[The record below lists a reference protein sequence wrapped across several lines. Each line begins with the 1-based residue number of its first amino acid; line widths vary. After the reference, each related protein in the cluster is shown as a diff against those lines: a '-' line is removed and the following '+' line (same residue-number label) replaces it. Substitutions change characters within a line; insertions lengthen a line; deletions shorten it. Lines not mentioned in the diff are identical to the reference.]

1 MSRRFRFNQ
10 NPTKVS
16 GTLHKHVSSFTTTV
30 YRRVILEKGGVE
42 ALDKSCDNNEIIHFM
57 QNIYYRKS
65 YHLRDT
71 YVKYDSVGRN
81 LHNRTQCALMKI

>member
-1 MSRRFRFNQ
+1 M
-10 NPTKVS
+10 
-16 GTLHKHVSSFTTTV
+16 V
-30 YRRVILEKGGVE
+30 YRPVILEKGGAE
-42 ALDKSCDNNEIIHFM
+42 ALDKSCNDNEIIHFM

-81 LHNRTQCALMKI
+81 LHHPTQCGSYEDLICMPDNLRPKYVAS